1 MKCLLC
7 LIGLAG
13 LFAMTD
19 GEIDGDN
26 LSFSVK
32 LNGQNGEFIINY
44 KGKVSGSET
53 KLTSTFPGR
62 EETFE
67 LTARKVS

>member
-1 MKCLLC
+1 MKCFLC

-13 LFAMTD
+13 LFAMT
-19 GEIDGDN
+19 GGKIDGDN

-32 LNGQNGEFIINY
+32 LNGQNGELIINY
-44 KGKVSGSET
+44 KGKVSGSEM